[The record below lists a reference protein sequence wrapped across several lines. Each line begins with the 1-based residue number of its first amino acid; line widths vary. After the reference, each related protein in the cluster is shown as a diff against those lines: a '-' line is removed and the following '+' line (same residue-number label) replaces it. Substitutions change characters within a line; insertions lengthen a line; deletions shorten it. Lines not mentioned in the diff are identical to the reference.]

1 MTILDTKLD
10 VVLVMSVM
18 GIRRPTVL
26 VLERNEN
33 AVDGGGEGGIIEG
46 EADDRKEGPSNEEPS
61 LGFA

>member
-1 MTILDTKLD
+1 
-10 VVLVMSVM
+10 MSVM

-26 VLERNEN
+26 FLDRKEN

-61 LGFA
+61 RGFG